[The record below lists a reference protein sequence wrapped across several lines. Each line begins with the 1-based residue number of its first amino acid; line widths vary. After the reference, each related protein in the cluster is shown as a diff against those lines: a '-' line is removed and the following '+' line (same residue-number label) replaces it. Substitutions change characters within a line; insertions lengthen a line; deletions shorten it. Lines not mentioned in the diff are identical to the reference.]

1 LTVNFLVYPLAK
13 FSKNWQTGIG
23 SKYVTILIVRARFS
37 GISTKPVF
45 TAVKDK
51 FAKIINCLYKPYFL
65 CLKFVYYWMQ
75 CAVKILGIFTNGNS
89 RKSSFN
95 YCLLHATCLSVNK
108 ENANTSFKTKTLAHT
123 TP

>member
-1 LTVNFLVYPLAK
+1 MSTRSTIDSEFSCVSLAK
-13 FSKNWQTGIG
+13 FSKIWQTGIG

-65 CLKFVYYWMQ
+65 CLKFVYYEINVCCENFGNFYQ
-75 CAVKILGIFTNGNS
+75 REFKKIFM
-89 RKSSFN
+89 
-95 YCLLHATCLSVNK
+95 
-108 ENANTSFKTKTLAHT
+108 
-123 TP
+123 